1 MYDTSR
7 DSNTKVYYVL
17 TKHRSSKLHDEKK
30 RKWVIDKMEVKKIDV
45 GYFEKL
51 NQLSLDMSIEVE
63 ARSPNLSGPIN
74 Y

>member
-1 MYDTSR
+1 
-7 DSNTKVYYVL
+7 
-17 TKHRSSKLHDEKK
+17 
-30 RKWVIDKMEVKKIDV
+30 MEVKKIDV